1 MIWLT
6 IILMT
11 LVVFISRYL
20 FLEPRLPLR
29 LGPRTTQFL
38 SYAAPAILTAIAA
51 PIVFLPEGEL
61 ALQVSN
67 PYLISAVLAIGL
79 AYLTRHV
86 LFTSVVSMGVFFVL
100 HSWGAHTVG
109 PQFF

>member
-11 LVVFISRYL
+11 FVVFISRYL

-38 SYAAPAILTAIAA
+38 SYSAPAILTAIAA
-51 PIVFLPEGEL
+51 PIVFIPEGEL
-61 ALQVSN
+61 TLHISN
-67 PYLISAVLAIGL
+67 AYLVSAVLAVGL
-79 AYLTRHV
+79 AYLTQHV
-86 LFTSVVSMGVFFVL
+86 LFTTVVSMGVFFVL
-100 HSWGAHTVG
+100 HSGGVTL
-109 PQFF
+109 